1 VKFTEAQLPSN
12 RKFGIFFTSI
22 FLILSFYFFWKDL
35 PQVSVLSFILAILFA
50 LTTLIKDNLLSPINI
65 LWMRFGFLLG
75 SIISPIVLGIFFFI
89 IFTPLG
95 ILLRFLGRDEL
106 RLKLSNRASF
116 WRLKDHNIEY
126 HSDSFKNQF

>member
-1 VKFTEAQLPSN
+1 MKFTEAQLPSN
-12 RKFGIFFTSI
+12 RKFGIFFTFI
-22 FLILSFYFFWKDL
+22 FLIFSFYFFWKDL

>member
-12 RKFGIFFTSI
+12 RKFGIFFTFI
-22 FLILSFYFFWKDL
+22 FLIFSFYFFWKDL